1 MIQLIGT
8 QTPGCLY
15 YFYTNNNKCKYD
27 FTLKASQRKKVT
39 FITIRNALP
48 EWERF
53 ATSKFF
59 KNIRCLNI
67 VFLDNQSMLQI
78 YDDLAKPKRENCKQG
93 PLFTLFNI

>member
-48 EWERF
+48 EWER
-53 ATSKFF
+53 
-59 KNIRCLNI
+59 
-67 VFLDNQSMLQI
+67 V
-78 YDDLAKPKRENCKQG
+78 
-93 PLFTLFNI
+93 